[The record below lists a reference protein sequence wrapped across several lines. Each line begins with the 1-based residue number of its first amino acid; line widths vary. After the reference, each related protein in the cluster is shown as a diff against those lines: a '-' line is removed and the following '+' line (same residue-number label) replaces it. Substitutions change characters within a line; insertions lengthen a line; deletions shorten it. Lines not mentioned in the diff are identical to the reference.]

1 MEREDAAP
9 RAVSMLCTG
18 MVFAL
23 ATSLLV
29 AANWIIGG
37 VDGASMRVEVFQP
50 LAMFAVGVGVR
61 FLGSVITRN
70 AGRVLHVMV
79 GDVAAVSIGL
89 LAFFVVAAVQDEAK
103 IVTVAAIIIAIVALP
118 IAAIVSVIA
127 SGITRSRPALV
138 ITSIVSLCVLLG
150 AVAVQGTSYGA

>member
-1 MEREDAAP
+1 
-9 RAVSMLCTG
+9 MLCTG
-18 MVFAL
+18 MVLAL

-29 AANWIIGG
+29 VANWVIGG

-70 AGRVLHVMV
+70 AVRVLHVMV
-79 GDVAAVSIGL
+79 GDVAAVSTGL
-89 LAFFVVAAVQDEAK
+89 LAFFVVAAVHDEVK
-103 IVTVAAIIIAIVALP
+103 IVTVAAIIITIVVLP

-127 SGITRSRPALV
+127 SGVARSRPALV

-150 AVAVQGTSYGA
+150 AVAAQGMSYGA